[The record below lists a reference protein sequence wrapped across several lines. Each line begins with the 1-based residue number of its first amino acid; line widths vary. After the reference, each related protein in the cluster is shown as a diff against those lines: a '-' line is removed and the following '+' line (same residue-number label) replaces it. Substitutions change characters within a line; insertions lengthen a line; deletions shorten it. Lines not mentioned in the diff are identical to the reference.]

1 VFDLKYS
8 SIFAAVAFVFSFL
21 IGLISRSTM
30 PLLII
35 RPLIFAFIFF
45 ALSAFIKILISRF
58 LPELLGDGAP
68 DNSGFKP
75 GSTINI
81 LEEDTPSDSSALA
94 EGFISGAL
102 GQASGAKPDD
112 SEEDLGDIS
121 DLSRRIALSSAVE
134 GTLSGIDQNAK
145 EEYTDKGDSGGSI
158 GPDFSKMFGS
168 DSLFEAPAGS
178 QERTAGTGASTKSGA
193 GAKSGA
199 KAGGGSNSDESL
211 ADLDSIAEAFS
222 SGSSDQ
228 GSEASEYSG
237 PVSPRKSSSD
247 KAPKWTEDF
256 NAKEIAM
263 GLRSVLKKDKEG

>member
-1 VFDLKYS
+1 VFDLKQS
-8 SIFAAVAFVFSFL
+8 GIFAAVAFVFSFL

-35 RPLIFAFIFF
+35 RPLIFAVIFF

-58 LPELLGDGAP
+58 LPELLGDGAQ
-68 DNSGFKP
+68 DDGVFKP

-81 LEEDTPSDSSALA
+81 LEEDTPSESSALA

-112 SEEDLGDIS
+112 SEDDLGDIS
-121 DLSRRIALSSAVE
+121 DLSRRLALSSAAE

-158 GPDFSKMFGS
+158 GPDFSNMFGTES
-168 DSLFEAPAGS
+168 PFGAPAGS
-178 QERTAGTGASTKSGA
+178 QERTSGTGASVGASTKSGA
-193 GAKSGA
+193 GAK
-199 KAGGGSNSDESL
+199 AGGRSNSDESL
-211 ADLDSIAEAFS
+211 ADLDSMAEAFS

-228 GSEASEYSG
+228 GSEASEYSV
-237 PVSPRKSSSD
+237 PVSPKRSSSD
-247 KAPKWTEDF
+247 KTPKWTEDF
-256 NAKEIAM
+256 SGKEIAM
-263 GLRSVLKKDKEG
+263 GIRSVLKKDKEG